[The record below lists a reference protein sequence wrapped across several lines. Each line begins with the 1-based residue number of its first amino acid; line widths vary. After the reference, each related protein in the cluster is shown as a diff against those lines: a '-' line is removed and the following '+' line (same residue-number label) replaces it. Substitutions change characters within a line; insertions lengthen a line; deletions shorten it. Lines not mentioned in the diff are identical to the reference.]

1 MRISDWSSDVCSS
14 DLQSHDIP
22 EINVS
27 EGVVARLIAGSS
39 HGQAAAMQ
47 RDITEPVY
55 IDVHFDGEGEFAQ
68 ALPATHNAFVYVYRG
83 NVQVGEQAV
92 GLHRM
97 AILKNDPDADGVVIR
112 STGPARVLLIAGRPL
127 NEPIR

>member
-1 MRISDWSSDVCSS
+1 
-14 DLQSHDIP
+14 
-22 EINVS
+22 
-27 EGVVARLIAGSS
+27 
-39 HGQAAAMQ
+39 MQ

-112 STGPARVLLIAGRPL
+112 STGPARGLLIAGRPL
-127 NEPIR
+127 NEAIAPHGPLVLSEERHVGRECVSTCRSRW